1 MPLSRSKSITIK
13 RIRISDKKFTLLVR
27 SFAVDLTAL
36 QTAKIVL
43 LNRNTVNRYFGY
55 FRRQVM
61 ARAIKER
68 EEEQITN
75 GVEIDESYFGPRR
88 QRGKRGRGAGKK
100 IVVLGLLKRNGKVYA
115 QIIPDASRE
124 EIMPIIRQT
133 VKSGADIYT
142 DGWRSYDA
150 LAVYGYNHKK
160 VNHAKSEFARD
171 DVHINGVESFWSW
184 TKRRLAK
191 FNGVPKTLFG
201 TKLLESEWRF
211 NHRTDILKQIRKL
224 IRFRRRNLHVI

>member
-1 MPLSRSKSITIK
+1 MPVSRYKLVVVK
-13 RIRISDKKFTLLVR
+13 RRRISPRKFSFLVKC
-27 SFAVDLTAL
+27 FALDLTAS
-36 QTAKIVL
+36 QTAKLIP
-43 LNRNTVNRYFGY
+43 LNRNTANRYFTHLRY
-55 FRRQVM
+55 LLLSE
-61 ARAIKER
+61 ALKER
-68 EEEQITN
+68 QIEKIGN

-88 QRGKRGRGAGKK
+88 QRGKRGRGAAKK
-100 IVVLGLLKRNGKVYA
+100 IVVLGLRKRNGKVYA
-115 QIIPDASRE
+115 EVIPDASQV
-124 EIMPIIRQT
+124 EIMPIIRAT
-133 VKSGADIYT
+133 VKGGADIYT
-142 DGWRSYDA
+142 DGLRSYDA

-224 IRFRRRNLHVI
+224 IRFRRRNLHLI